1 MQARRIARELALLGM
16 GQLPNSP
23 EKLAAQPLEELIGAA
38 VRSLAGETRDALET
52 AAADL
57 ERSQERLLASETRAT
72 DVSGARAM
80 VQDAITTTQQAINR
94 LGDSLQIPT
103 LVQTANQ
110 KEVRS
115 YALEL
120 LRAGANHRKAVDADL
135 DAVMVAWQVKR
146 LAQIDRDIL
155 RIAVVEMQYLG
166 LPDRVAINEAVEL
179 AKRYSDEDGY
189 RFINGVLRR
198 WNTQYRQNQSSGA
211 AASPDASPLPEEN
224 EPQSS
229 LGAVTN

>member
-16 GQLPNSP
+16 GQLPNRP
-23 EKLAAQPLEELIGAA
+23 EKLAAQSLEELIAAA

-52 AAADL
+52 ASADL
-57 ERSQERLLASETRAT
+57 ERSQERLLSSETRAT

-80 VQDAITTTQQAINR
+80 VQDAIAATQEAINR

-103 LVQTANQ
+103 LVQTSNQ

-120 LRAGANHRKAVDADL
+120 LRYGAQYRTDVDADL
-135 DAVMVAWQVKR
+135 DEVMVAWQVKR

-155 RIAVVEMQYLG
+155 RIAVIEMQYLG
-166 LPDRVAINEAVEL
+166 LPDRIAINEAVEL

-198 WNTQYRQNQSSGA
+198 WFNQYRKHQSGITQ
-211 AASPDASPLPEEN
+211 PDAPGGN
-224 EPQSS
+224 EPQSNAQSS
-229 LGAVTN
+229 LV